1 MDRLQAHQA
10 HQTLDSLA
18 VDLLSLLGQ
27 HDGHPTAAE
36 ERCLEILLVDPP
48 HQSQVL
54 DRLRRRLVVVAR
66 PG

>member
-18 VDLLSLLGQ
+18 VDLLPLTGQ
-27 HDGHPTAAE
+27 PDGHPTTAE
-36 ERCLEILLVDPP
+36 VGCLEILLVDPP

-54 DRLRRRLVVVAR
+54 DRLRRRLVVVSST
-66 PG
+66 G